1 MIEMFVNYWLEFLLG
16 LISSGLIALC
26 TYLYKLYKT
35 EKKKKQT
42 EANKHLIEEVKEIID
57 ENNRDIVK
65 LIQKEEESSLNAD
78 KKAEAKMQEIQT
90 NLTILTEGMLSIQGK
105 QFKDECRAILE
116 SDEEIQLSIYQ
127 NLDNEHRIYNSLKG
141 NHEGDELF
149 RLVCMKYNA
158 QFVK

>member
-42 EANKHLIEEVKEIID
+42 EANQHLIEEVKEIID